1 MRNSSSR
8 LSHGRS
14 LLYKSLSAVT
24 AALFICAAV
33 FTVSVAVSQKLPAT
47 ICLRE
52 NESKTIDFDIPITAN
67 MEIIQSS
74 SVKSVKAVNFHEPV
88 SFIAGD
94 AGEYHINVKFLGLFN
109 IKTVQVN
116 VMSKSSLIP
125 CGFPVGIYL
134 RTDGI
139 LVAGTTEF
147 TDING
152 QTVMPCSDLVKTGD
166 YIVSVNDSPITTKSE
181 FMSCVNSCGG
191 SPLILGIRRST
202 GTQNN
207 SGTQSSASSG
217 HHSSDA
223 SYGIVYVSVT
233 PVRDA
238 RGDYKTGI
246 WVKDDS
252 QGIGTLTYIASDN
265 SFGALGHPISD
276 TDSGCMLSIKNG
288 ALYNARIL
296 SIAKGQRGKP
306 GEFIGSIN
314 YNESN
319 RIGTVTENKTNGIYG
334 FIDNPDSLTELY
346 GLKQM
351 DIGFK
356 EDIKKG
362 EAYIQTF
369 VSGRC
374 GLYRINIDDLSY
386 NDEGNRNIT
395 FSVTDKNLLAITNG
409 IVQGMSGSPIIQNDR
424 IIGAVT
430 HVFVDDSTCGYGIF
444 IENMLN

>member
-1 MRNSSSR
+1 MHNSSSR
-8 LSHGRS
+8 LHRS
-14 LLYKSLSAVT
+14 RHLLYKVLFILTAAISVYAAAFTLSAS
-24 AALFICAAV
+24 
-33 FTVSVAVSQKLPAT
+33 VSDRLPAT

-52 NESKTIDFDIPITAN
+52 NESKTIDFDIPMTAS
-67 MEIIQSS
+67 MEIMQSS
-74 SVKSVKAVNFHEPV
+74 SVSNVSVRNVRAVNFHEPV
-88 SFIAGD
+88 SFIAGE
-94 AGEYHINVKFLGLFN
+94 AGEYHINVKLMGLFN
-109 IKTVQVN
+109 IKTVHVN
-116 VMSKSSLIP
+116 VLSKSSLIP

-134 RTDGI
+134 KTDGVLI
-139 LVAGTTEF
+139 AGTTEF

-152 QTVMPCSDLVKTGD
+152 QTVMPCAGLVKTGD
-166 YIVSVNDSPITTKSE
+166 YIVSVNDSAITSKSE
-181 FMSCVNSCGG
+181 FMSCVNLCNG
-191 SPLILGIRRST
+191 SPLVLGIRRSSPA
-202 GTQNN
+202 GTD
-207 SGTQSSASSG
+207 T
-217 HHSSDA
+217 
-223 SYGIVYVSVT
+223 VYVQIT
-233 PVRDA
+233 PQKDTK
-238 RGDYKTGI
+238 GEYKTGI

-252 QGIGTLTYIASDN
+252 QGIGTLTYIAPDS

-276 TDSGCMLSIKNG
+276 TDSGCMLAIRSG

-319 RIGTVTENKTNGIYG
+319 RIGNITDNRNNGIYG
-334 FIDNPDSLTELY
+334 FIDSSDTLISQY

-351 DIGFK
+351 DISFK
-356 EDIKKG
+356 EDIEKG
-362 EAYIQTF
+362 EAFIQTF

-374 GLYRINIDDLSY
+374 ELYRISIDDISY
-386 NDEGNRNIT
+386 NDSSNRNIT
-395 FSVTDKNLLAITNG
+395 FSVTDKNLLDITNG